1 MREPRFFPDP
11 DLDRVVAMV
20 MDLAAQL
27 HIERLHRLR
36 LESALLRQG
45 VISEDQ
51 LAALAAD
58 PELADRSMQEVDRSL
73 RALLAGLQE
82 RDDAAAPLR
91 PAAPVMEGSR

>member
-27 HIERLHRLR
+27 HVERLNRIC
-36 LESALLRQG
+36 LETVLLRQG
-45 VISEDQ
+45 VVTQEQ
-51 LAALAAD
+51 LDALAID
-58 PELADRSMQEVDRSL
+58 QELADRSQQEVDRSL
-73 RALLAGLQE
+73 RELLAGLLE

-91 PAAPVMEGSR
+91 PIASVMEGDQ